1 MRNISAIML
10 SQLKEEKLNLSNDL
24 MTNTGEIT
32 RTENS
37 NVIMF
42 TADKNSM
49 DKIKGLSDEEFEK
62 HISSMDNDMKMF
74 LRLARNH

>member
-1 MRNISAIML
+1 
-10 SQLKEEKLNLSNDL
+10 
-24 MTNTGEIT
+24 MTNELVTNDGEIT

-37 NVIMF
+37 RMTVF

-62 HISSMDNDMKMF
+62 HISSMDGHMQTF
-74 LRLARNH
+74 LRIARNH